1 MSNIN
6 ITINLNVDERVTGLL
21 ASLISRLGTATA
33 VADKQ
38 PEQTPTPHEQP
49 KQPVVVAPAP
59 TPHEQP
65 KQPVV
70 VAPAPTAP
78 AQVAPAET
86 TAGAPAKAPA
96 DMPDFITPSPEI
108 AISDQALTEHTR
120 SCVKHLSDA
129 GISPLGIKTSVY
141 KQFGVNQALE
151 VRPEQRAAFIAAL
164 TDYVSTKLQEASHA

>member
-38 PEQTPTPHEQP
+38 PEQTPTPREQP
-49 KQPVVVAPAP
+49 KQPAV
-59 TPHEQP
+59 E
-65 KQPVV
+65 
-70 VAPAPTAP
+70 AP
-78 AQVAPAET
+78 AQAAPAET
-86 TAGAPAKAPA
+86 TASAPAKAPA
-96 DMPDFITPSPEI
+96 DMPDFITSLPGGD
-108 AISDQALTEHTR
+108 ISDQVLTEHTR
-120 SCVKHLSDA
+120 SCVKRLSDA

-151 VRPEQRAAFIAAL
+151 VGPEQRAAFIAAL
-164 TDYVSTKLQEASHA
+164 ADYVNTKLQEASHA